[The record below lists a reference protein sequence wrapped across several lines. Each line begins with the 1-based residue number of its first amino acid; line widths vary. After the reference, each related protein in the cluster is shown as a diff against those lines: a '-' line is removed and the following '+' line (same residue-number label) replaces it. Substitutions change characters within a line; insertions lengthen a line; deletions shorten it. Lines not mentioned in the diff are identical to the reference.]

1 MRVVFPTTLL
11 IGRVQMLA
19 CKLVGALLVLLS
31 GGIVAWNAARHE
43 RVRLQVHDALI
54 SLLFFI
60 KGRIDCYAMPA
71 DQILREM
78 DKGILADCRCPG
90 QVASI
95 DELLIYVKHYLDP
108 ETYRV
113 LQSFG
118 AGLGGGFRD
127 EQIKRCDYYIELLR
141 EKRMQ
146 LEAELAARVKTN
158 GAIWILCAA
167 GAVILLW

>member
-1 MRVVFPTTLL
+1 
-11 IGRVQMLA
+11 MLA
-19 CKLVGALLVLLS
+19 FKLVGAALVLAS
-31 GGIVAWNAARHE
+31 GTGLAVGAARFE

-71 DQILREM
+71 EQIMLEM
-78 DKGILADCRCPG
+78 DKSILADCRCPG
-90 QVASI
+90 QVDSI
-95 DELLIYVKHYLDP
+95 RALLPHVQSYLDP

-118 AGLGGGFRD
+118 EGLGSGFRE
-127 EQIKRCDYYIELLR
+127 EQIKRCEYYIELLR
-141 EKRMQ
+141 DKRLQ
-146 LEAELAARVKTN
+146 LEAQRAARAKTN
-158 GAIWILCAA
+158 GAIWILCAL

>member
-1 MRVVFPTTLL
+1 
-11 IGRVQMLA
+11 MLA
-19 CKLVGALLVLLS
+19 IKLAGALLVLAS
-31 GGIVAWNAARHE
+31 GIGFAIGAARYE
-43 RVRLQVHDALI
+43 RTRLQVHDALI
-54 SLLFFI
+54 SLIFFI
-60 KGRIDCYAMPA
+60 KGRIDCYAMPVE
-71 DQILREM
+71 QIMLEM

-90 QVASI
+90 QVESI
-95 DELLIYVKHYLDP
+95 EALLPHVRSYLDP

-146 LEAELAARVKTN
+146 LESELPARARMN
-158 GAIWILCAA
+158 GVIWILCAA

>member
-1 MRVVFPTTLL
+1 
-11 IGRVQMLA
+11 MLA
-19 CKLVGALLVLLS
+19 FKLAGALLVLAS
-31 GGIVAWNAARHE
+31 GAFLAFGAVRYE

-71 DQILREM
+71 EQIMRQM
-78 DKGILADCRCPG
+78 DKSILADCRCPG
-90 QVASI
+90 QVESI
-95 DELLIYVKHYLDP
+95 EDLLPHVKAYLDP

-113 LQSFG
+113 LQAFG

-141 EKRMQ
+141 EKRTQ
-146 LEAELAARVKTN
+146 LEAELPARVKTN

>member
-1 MRVVFPTTLL
+1 
-11 IGRVQMLA
+11 MLA
-19 CKLVGALLVLLS
+19 CKIAGALLVLAS
-31 GGIVAWNAARHE
+31 GICLAVGASRFE
-43 RVRLQVHDALI
+43 RSRLQVHDGLI

-71 DQILREM
+71 DQILLEM
-78 DKGILADCRCPG
+78 DKGILADCKCPG
-90 QVASI
+90 QVESI
-95 DELLIYVKHYLDP
+95 EALLPHVKPYLDP

-118 AGLGGGFRD
+118 QGLGGGFRD

-141 EKRMQ
+141 QKRMQ
-146 LEAELAARVKTN
+146 LESELPARVRTN
-158 GAIWILCAA
+158 GMIWILCAV

>member
-1 MRVVFPTTLL
+1 
-11 IGRVQMLA
+11 MLA
-19 CKLVGALLVLLS
+19 FKLIGALLVLAS
-31 GGIVAWNAARHE
+31 GTGLAVGAARYE
-43 RVRLQVHDALI
+43 RTRLQVHDALI

-60 KGRIDCYAMPA
+60 KGRIDCYAMPVE
-71 DQILREM
+71 QIMLGM

-90 QVASI
+90 QVDSI
-95 DELLIYVKHYLDP
+95 EALLPHVKVYLDP

-146 LEAELAARVKTN
+146 LENELPARAKTN

>member
-1 MRVVFPTTLL
+1 
-11 IGRVQMLA
+11 MLA
-19 CKLVGALLVLLS
+19 FKLAGALLVLAS
-31 GGIVAWNAARHE
+31 GIGFAIGAARYE
-43 RVRLQVHDALI
+43 RTRLQVHDALI
-54 SLLFFI
+54 SLIFFI
-60 KGRIDCYAMPA
+60 KGRIDCYAMPVE
-71 DQILREM
+71 QIMLEM

-90 QVASI
+90 QVESI
-95 DELLIYVKHYLDP
+95 EALLPHVRSYLDP

-118 AGLGGGFRD
+118 TGLGGGFRD

-146 LEAELAARVKTN
+146 LESELPARARMN
-158 GAIWILCAA
+158 GVIWILCAA

>member
-1 MRVVFPTTLL
+1 
-11 IGRVQMLA
+11 MLA
-19 CKLVGALLVLLS
+19 FKIAGALLILAS
-31 GGIVAWNAARHE
+31 GTGLAIGAARYE
-43 RVRLQVHDALI
+43 RARLQVHDALI
-54 SLLFFI
+54 SLIFHV

-71 DQILREM
+71 EQIFLEM

-90 QVASI
+90 QI
-95 DELLIYVKHYLDP
+95 DSVEALLPYVKGYLDP
-108 ETYRV
+108 ETYRL

-141 EKRMQ
+141 QKRMQ
-146 LEAELAARVKTN
+146 LEATLAARVKTN

>member
-1 MRVVFPTTLL
+1 
-11 IGRVQMLA
+11 MLA
-19 CKLVGALLVLLS
+19 FKLAGALLVLAS
-31 GGIVAWNAARHE
+31 GIGFAIGAARYE
-43 RVRLQVHDALI
+43 RTRLQVHDALI
-54 SLLFFI
+54 SLIFFI
-60 KGRIDCYAMPA
+60 KGRIDCYAMPVE
-71 DQILREM
+71 QIMLEM

-90 QVASI
+90 QVESI
-95 DELLIYVKHYLDP
+95 EALLPHVRSYLDP

-146 LEAELAARVKTN
+146 LESELPARARMN
-158 GAIWILCAA
+158 GVIWILCAA

>member
-1 MRVVFPTTLL
+1 
-11 IGRVQMLA
+11 MLA
-19 CKLVGALLVLLS
+19 FKLAGALLVLAS
-31 GGIVAWNAARHE
+31 GIGFAIGAARYE
-43 RVRLQVHDALI
+43 RTRLQVHDALI
-54 SLLFFI
+54 SLIFFV
-60 KGRIDCYAMPA
+60 KGRIDCYAMPVE
-71 DQILREM
+71 QIMLEM

-90 QVASI
+90 QVESI
-95 DELLIYVKHYLDP
+95 EALLPHVRSYLDP

-118 AGLGGGFRD
+118 AGLGSGFRD

-146 LEAELAARVKTN
+146 LESELPARARMN
-158 GAIWILCAA
+158 GVIWILCAA

>member
-1 MRVVFPTTLL
+1 
-11 IGRVQMLA
+11 MLA
-19 CKLVGALLVLLS
+19 CKLIGALFLL
-31 GGIVAWNAARHE
+31 GCGVVVAQSAVKRE

-71 DQILREM
+71 EQILREM

-90 QVASI
+90 QVESI
-95 DELLIYVKHYLDP
+95 EELLGYVRGYLDP

-127 EQIKRCDYYIELLR
+127 EQIKRCDYYIEILR

-146 LEAELAARVKTN
+146 LEAELSARAKTN
-158 GAIWILCAA
+158 GAIWIL
-167 GAVILLW
+167 GALGVVILLW

>member
-1 MRVVFPTTLL
+1 
-11 IGRVQMLA
+11 MLA
-19 CKLVGALLVLLS
+19 FKIAGALLVLAS
-31 GGIVAWNAARHE
+31 GTGLAVGAVRYE

-54 SLLFFI
+54 SLIFFI
-60 KGRIDCYAMPA
+60 KGRIDCYAMPVE
-71 DQILREM
+71 QIMLEM

-90 QVASI
+90 QVESSEA
-95 DELLIYVKHYLDP
+95 LLPHVRSYLDP

-118 AGLGGGFRD
+118 AGLGSGFRD
-127 EQIKRCDYYIELLR
+127 EQTKRCDYYIELLR

-146 LEAELAARVKTN
+146 LESELPARARMN
-158 GAIWILCAA
+158 GVIWILCAA